1 MSIARHHAE
10 WLSLVEVS
18 GPFLSMP
25 VLLAAFR
32 DGLEAHDPDHHRLLR
47 LAHDEWEAEANNR
60 AIHDAWVHFVLRK
73 TLDFAP
79 EALLEDQKIPQTLH
93 AEVAEQ
99 HEILK
104 PNLVLKEPASD
115 KPRLLIQTYP
125 ATQELTKPVPGV
137 AWKAS
142 PDTRMTELLHATG
155 VRLGLVTNGERWML
169 VDAPRGE
176 TTGYASWYAT
186 LWLEEPITLRAF
198 RSLLGLH
205 RFFGVNEKETLEE
218 LLKKSAANQ
227 QEVTDQLGYQVR
239 KAVEVLIQ
247 SLDRADQDHG
257 RELLQGVSEA
267 ELYEAA
273 LTIMM
278 RLVFLFCAEE
288 RELLLLGDPLYNQNY
303 ALSTIREQLRTTADQ
318 FGEEVLERRHDAW
331 CRLLVTFRAVHG
343 GVWHDN
349 MKLPAYGGR
358 LFDPDRFP
366 FLEGRKPGT
375 TWRVTGDGWRESTQ
389 GEFDGGSALSGTG
402 GLAVGDGSRRTM
414 LHGDT
419 DLSQGGTVRDDQPDS
434 PSSSGHPGEHRRGT
448 GTGTHQG
455 VSQLPEHHAGISHGT
470 GDPSSFEPASGTS
483 RPAETRTPSGTDRPH
498 QPNADRPAQDP
509 GKAPLI
515 PPPATHHP
523 PRFQEARPLPVN
535 NRTVLHLLEALQV
548 LQVKVP
554 GGGPAEARRLSF
566 RALDIE
572 QIGHVYEGLLDHTAR
587 RAGEPYLG
595 LAGTKDKEPE
605 ITLAKLDELRAKG
618 EKDLFKFLK
627 DATGRSE
634 AALRKALKTES
645 DAQAVSRFRSACQG
659 ETLWHRVQ
667 PFAGLVR
674 LDTCGYPV
682 VIPKGSV
689 FVTAGTDRRSSG
701 THYTPRELTEPIVK
715 YTLEPLVYVGPAE
728 GAPKAEWKLKPARE
742 LLDLKICD
750 MACGSGAFLVQAC
763 RYLSER
769 LLEAWEQA
777 EWRVASGEWRE
788 KTTGGQDE
796 CATLSGTQGLA
807 GGDGPGRTVLSG
819 DQTVPQGGTLRNDQP
834 DSEGGGFDPGEHCRG
849 AGATSYQ
856 GIPQSPEHRQGIADG
871 TGNSSTVEQ
880 SSRVAPEAGP
890 GKTSGVGGPNQPDA
904 HRAAPGARSE
914 TLISRHSPLATR
926 HPLRITPYGLS
937 SEGGL
942 YEQLVPLDLNERLTY
957 ARRIIAQRCLYGV
970 DKNPLATEMA
980 KLSLWLLTLAKDK
993 PFEFLD
999 HAIRC
1004 GDSLVGIHH
1013 LDQLKHFNLN
1023 PSQGHNLFTGPIF
1036 NLVDEAVALRQ
1047 KIEAM
1052 PSNTVEDVEAQE
1064 KLLEEAEEKTARL
1077 RCAADLLLSVKF
1089 QGVSAADKQSLHD
1102 SMAIQAGY
1110 HVENGTIDEFRHAGG
1125 KALKGQQTFHW
1136 PLEFPEVFQ
1145 KRGGFDAFVCN
1156 PPFMGGSKITGS
1168 LGTSYRDYLVN
1179 CIATGKRGNADL
1191 CAYFFLRARTLLRE
1205 LGGFGFLATN
1215 TIAQGD
1221 TREVG
1226 LDQLLS
1232 EGCTIPRAVST
1243 RQWPGEATLEVA
1255 EVWLCPG
1262 QWRGNFVL
1270 DERPVSGIT
1279 GFLTEA
1285 SELNATPF
1293 RLVRSLKKCFMGT
1306 FVHGLG
1312 FILDPA
1318 EVQTLIEKDPRN
1330 KDVLFPYING
1340 EDLNSTPD
1348 QFPTRWVINFADWPL
1363 ERKGTPK
1370 GYTGPVA
1377 EDYPDCLGIV
1387 REKVRPQRLTNP
1399 DRRLRELWWRFK
1411 RPVFDLYEA
1420 IKGQDRVLA
1429 RARIANLHSLV
1440 WLPNGWIYN
1449 DKTYV
1454 FVCCSFAV
1462 LQSSLHEIW
1471 ARKYSSTLR
1480 TDMQYTSTDC
1490 FETFPFPQV
1499 TGEADPPGE
1508 EYHEHRRQVMLA
1520 RQEGLTKTYNRFHDS
1535 EEANDD
1541 IQKLRQL
1548 HVEMDQAV
1556 AAAYGW
1562 TGLDLGHDFHQTK
1575 QGLRYTISEP
1585 ARREVL
1591 ARLLKLNHERYE
1603 EEVRQGLHEKKKARR
1618 PGKPKTRANSEE
1630 DGGLFH

>member
-25 VLLAAFR
+25 VLLEAFR

-47 LAHDEWEAEANNR
+47 LAHDEWEAKPNNP
-60 AIHDAWVHFVLRK
+60 ATHNAWIRFVLRK

-79 EALLEDQKIPQTLH
+79 EALLEGQAIPQTLH

-104 PNLVLKEPASD
+104 PDLVLKEPASD
-115 KPRLLIQTYP
+115 KARLLIQTYP

-186 LWLEEPITLRAF
+186 LWLDEPITLRAF

-205 RFFGVNEKETLEE
+205 RFFGVDEKETLEE

-257 RELLQGVSEA
+257 RELLRGVSEA

-273 LTIMM
+273 LTVMM

-303 ALSTIREQLRTTADQ
+303 ALSTIREQLRATADQ

-331 CRLLVTFRAVHG
+331 CRLLVNFRAVHG

-366 FLEGRKPGT
+366 FLEGRKRET
-375 TWRVTGDGWRESTQ
+375 SWRN
-389 GEFDGGSALSGTG
+389 
-402 GLAVGDGSRRTM
+402 
-414 LHGDT
+414 
-419 DLSQGGTVRDDQPDS
+419 
-434 PSSSGHPGEHRRGT
+434 
-448 GTGTHQG
+448 
-455 VSQLPEHHAGISHGT
+455 
-470 GDPSSFEPASGTS
+470 
-483 RPAETRTPSGTDRPH
+483 AE
-498 QPNADRPAQDP
+498 
-509 GKAPLI
+509 
-515 PPPATHHP
+515 AT
-523 PRFQEARPLPVN
+523 PLPVN

-572 QIGHVYEGLLDHTAR
+572 QIGHVYEGLLDHTAK

-595 LAGTKDKEPE
+595 LAGTKDQEPE
-605 ITLAKLDELRAKG
+605 IALKKLEELHGKG
-618 EKDLFKFLK
+618 EKDFFRFLK
-627 DATGRSE
+627 DETGRSE
-634 AALRKALKTES
+634 AAFRKALKTEF

-659 ETLWHRVQ
+659 DEALWHRVQ

-682 VIPKGSV
+682 VIPQGSV
-689 FVTAGTDRRSSG
+689 FVTAGTDRRLSG
-701 THYTPRELTEPIVK
+701 THYTPRELTDPIVK

-728 GAPKAEWKLKPARE
+728 GLPKAEWKLKPAKE

-769 LLEAWEQA
+769 LLEAWE
-777 EWRVASGEWRE
+777 RSE
-788 KTTGGQDE
+788 KEAQVGHQNTFFEKKD
-796 CATLSGTQGLA
+796 
-807 GGDGPGRTVLSG
+807 RT
-819 DQTVPQGGTLRNDQP
+819 
-834 DSEGGGFDPGEHCRG
+834 
-849 AGATSYQ
+849 
-856 GIPQSPEHRQGIADG
+856 I
-871 TGNSSTVEQ
+871 STV
-880 SSRVAPEAGP
+880 
-890 GKTSGVGGPNQPDA
+890 
-904 HRAAPGARSE
+904 
-914 TLISRHSPLATR
+914 
-926 HPLRITPYGLS
+926 RITPYGLAS
-937 SEGGL
+937 QGEL

-970 DKNPLATEMA
+970 DKNPLAVEMA

-1004 GDSLVGIHH
+1004 GDSLVGISN
-1013 LDQLKHFNLN
+1013 LDQLKVFNLD
-1023 PSQGHNLFTGPIF
+1023 PSQGRNLFTGPIF

-1052 PSNTVEDVEAQE
+1052 PSNTVDDVEAQE
-1064 KLLEEAEEKTARL
+1064 KLLAEAEEKTARL
-1077 RCAADLLLSVKF
+1077 RCAADLLLSVEF
-1089 QGVSAADKQSLHD
+1089 QGASAADKQSLHD
-1102 SMAIQAGY
+1102 SMGIQAGY
-1110 HVENGTIDEFRHAGG
+1110 YVENGTIEEFRQAVW

-1136 PLEFPEVFQ
+1136 ALEFPEVFQ
-1145 KRGGFDAFVCN
+1145 KRGGFDAVVGN
-1156 PPFMGGSKITGS
+1156 PPFMGGQKITGF
-1168 LGTSYRDYLVN
+1168 LGEPYREYIVRHLAN
-1179 CIATGKRGNADL
+1179 GKRGSADI
-1191 CAYFFLRARTLLRE
+1191 CAYFFIRGTQLLRTHGQ
-1205 LGGFGFLATN
+1205 LGSLATN

-1221 TREVG
+1221 TRDVG
-1226 LDQLLS
+1226 LAQLL
-1232 EGCTIPRAVST
+1232 EGSCVIPRAVRSHP
-1243 RQWPGEATLEVA
+1243 WPGVASLEIA
-1255 EVWLCPG
+1255 LVWVRKGKWASL
-1262 QWRGNFVL
+1262 FVL
-1270 DERPVSGIT
+1270 DDQPTNGIT
-1279 GFLTEA
+1279 AFLTAPGTITGDPYRLKANEDKSFQGCIVLGMGFVLTPEEA
-1285 SELNATPF
+1285 
-1293 RLVRSLKKCFMGT
+1293 VRF
-1306 FVHGLG
+1306 
-1312 FILDPA
+1312 
-1318 EVQTLIEKDPRN
+1318 IEKDTRN
-1330 KDVLFPYING
+1330 KDVLFPYLNG
-1340 EDLNSTPD
+1340 EDLNSRPD
-1348 QFPTRWVINFADWPL
+1348 QSPSRWVINFFDWPIQ
-1363 ERKGTPK
+1363 K
-1370 GYTGPVA
+1370 A
-1377 EDYPDCLGIV
+1377 MQYPDCFRIIEEKV
-1387 REKVRPQRLTNP
+1387 KAERMRNNRKERREK
-1399 DRRLRELWWRFK
+1399 WWQYAEK
-1411 RPVFDLYEA
+1411 APALYRTIAGME
-1420 IKGQDRVLA
+1420 RVLV
-1429 RARIANLHSLV
+1429 RSRIANLHSMCWV
-1440 WLPNGWIYN
+1440 PGKWVYN
-1449 DKTYV
+1449 EKTVV
-1454 FVCCSFAV
+1454 FTGCPFA
-1462 LQSSLHEIW
+1462 LMQSSVHEAW
-1471 ARKYSSTLR
+1471 ARAYSSTLR
-1480 TDMQYTSTDC
+1480 TDMQYTPSDC
-1490 FETFPFPQV
+1490 FETFPFPTKLAGLDAIGDV
-1499 TGEADPPGE
+1499 
-1508 EYHEHRRQVMLA
+1508 YHEHRRQIMFA
-1520 RQEGLTKTYNRFHDS
+1520 RQEGLTKTYNRFHDPDEIS
-1535 EEANDD
+1535 TD

-1548 HVEMDQAV
+1548 HIEMDQAV

-1562 TGLDLGHDFHQTK
+1562 ADLDLGHDFGVTK
-1575 QGLRYTISEP
+1575 QGLRYTISEL

-1591 ARLLKLNHERYE
+1591 ARLLRLNHERYA
-1603 EEVRQGLHEKKKARR
+1603 EEVKQGLHEKTRRPVAGGKQKSKKAT
-1618 PGKPKTRANSEE
+1618 PALVAK
-1630 DGGLFH
+1630 GLFDVDGVDTAFPSTDREKLLCGLLCDLVADQPRLPTTAYLDALVIALRPSRHGRLLVGGDRTQFTALSERLFKGTVLTGGIIPWTDVVEVLSQLGAVRKAGAALEKGSRIQDVRALYPACDAKLIGLIHKAAATLREYQNPDAAGSPDGEEIIKEVNESRLELFGVAA